1 LVIDGIYDWRLGGTE
16 RQLVLLLASMDRR
29 YFEPVLFVL
38 GNSFAVEPGDVPCEM
53 QLINRTGQARRLQT
67 LMMLVKALRRF
78 RPHFVQTFLIDGTF
92 YGTLAAR
99 LAGVP
104 VVIQTR
110 RNVGYWQKPY
120 HTAVLRLLDLV
131 VNSWQCNSRT
141 IANVLQ
147 ASEGVPRE
155 KTEILPN
162 LLDLAYFLPPSAD
175 ERARAREQLALPPHD
190 PVFVTVSM
198 LRPVKDIPTIVEAAY
213 LVRSSLPNA
222 RFLIVGTGP
231 EYEKLKTR
239 IEGLGLQDTVKLVG
253 PQFDVRL
260 WLSSADIGLLAS
272 RTEGSSNAVLEYRA
286 MGLPAVVSDIPANR
300 ELVAEVLFIPG
311 NPADL
316 AEKIL
321 WLWEHED
328 VRQRLRHEYREAIS
342 QYNRDAFQRRA
353 SSYYIQLAADHLTQ
367 A

>member
-53 QLINRTGQARRLQT
+53 QLINRTGKARRLQT

-286 MGLPAVVSDIPANR
+286 MGLPAVVGYS
-300 ELVAEVLFIPG
+300 G
-311 NPADL
+311 
-316 AEKIL
+316 
-321 WLWEHED
+321 
-328 VRQRLRHEYREAIS
+328 
-342 QYNRDAFQRRA
+342 
-353 SSYYIQLAADHLTQ
+353 
-367 A
+367 